1 MDSDRWAEVSRIY
14 HGARTAEDPARFL
27 DEACGDDDQL
37 RAEVQS
43 LLAHDAESAAVLA
56 VPGRVA
62 GAMLAGT
69 APRTIPERIGSYRVL
84 SFIGAGGMGEVYRAR
99 DLKLDRDIAIKVLPR
114 DVADDPERRSRLL
127 REARAVAALNHP
139 NICTIYEVGESDGSV
154 YLAMEVI
161 DGRPLST
168 RLKDGALAADDV
180 VRYGCELADALAHAH
195 DRGVIHRD
203 LKSAN
208 VVVTSEGRIKV
219 LDFGLARR
227 IAAADLAEVTTRA
240 QPSLTEPGVIM
251 GTLPYMAPEQLR
263 AEAADARSD
272 IWALGVMLYEMA
284 TGRCPFDGKT
294 AFELSSAI
302 FHAASPPLPP
312 SIPPVLRSVTSRC
325 LEKEPARRY
334 QRASEVRAALETI
347 GSQPAALTVPRQRR
361 ETAARG
367 RIGAAGFVVLLA
379 GGALAAWLMGA
390 SRFVPPRTASQPIRS
405 IAVLPLDNLSGDPGE
420 DYFVAGIHE
429 ALITDLA
436 RIGLQKVIA
445 KSSAD
450 TFKGTTKSLRDVGRE
465 LGVDGL
471 VTGAVV
477 RARDRIQISAQLVN
491 AETGAVVWANRYE
504 RVTGDVLA
512 LQNDIVAAIA
522 REVRATLSP
531 EQTARLTNARPV
543 NPAAHDAYLKGR
555 SLFASLSN
563 SFTPTLLDAAVAQF
577 ERAIQIDP
585 TYAPPYAALSSMY
598 VTASQTSFLAPGTT
612 FPKARA
618 AALKA
623 VELDDSL
630 PEAHAA
636 LGGVYLW
643 YDWNWQA
650 AEREMQRALQLNPD
664 STDALISWQTYS
676 LLVAGRAADAERTSQ
691 RIVLLDP
698 VNQFSRVQRVWL
710 AFFSRRYDD
719 SIANARSL
727 LEVAPNNF
735 MAQFFLALNHSVK
748 RMGNEVD
755 AECATMMKMLGGTY
769 AMQVIGTCVWAYAV
783 VGHTELARGLLR
795 TLERPPAGIW
805 QDPVIMSNA
814 YAGIGD
820 ARRSLEWMEKGVEQR
835 SPNMIYMK
843 TTPLWDPVRNDARFQ
858 AVLRQMNFPG

>member
-1 MDSDRWAEVSRIY
+1 MDSDRWREVSRIY
-14 HGARTAEDPARFL
+14 HAARTAGDRALFL
-27 DEACGDDDQL
+27 DEACAGDDQL
-37 RAEVQS
+37 RAEVES
-43 LLAHDAESAAVLA
+43 LLTQDAESGAVLA

-62 GAMLAGT
+62 GAMLAGMT
-69 APRTIPERIGSYRVL
+69 PRPMPERIGSYRIL
-84 SFIGAGGMGEVYRAR
+84 AFIGAGGMGEVYRAR
-99 DLKLDRDIAIKVLPR
+99 DVKLDRDVAIKVLPR
-114 DVADDPERRSRLL
+114 DAADDPERRSRLL

-154 YLAMEVI
+154 YLAMEMI
-161 DGRPLST
+161 DGRPLSA
-168 RLKDGALAADDV
+168 RLADGALAPDDI

-208 VVVTSEGRIKV
+208 VMVTTEGRIKV

-227 IAAADLAEVTTRA
+227 MAAADLADVTTRA
-240 QPSLTEPGVIM
+240 ASLTQPGAIL
-251 GTLPYMAPEQLR
+251 GTLAYMAPEQLR
-263 AEAADARSD
+263 AQPADVRTD

-284 TGRCPFDGKT
+284 AGRCPFDGKT
-294 AFELSSAI
+294 GFELSSSI
-302 FHAASPPLPP
+302 FHATPPMLPP
-312 SIPPVLRSVTSRC
+312 SVPPSLRAVTSRC

-347 GSQPAALTVPRQRR
+347 GSQPAELTVPRQRR
-361 ETAARG
+361 ETSARG
-367 RIGAAGFVVLLA
+367 RIGAAGVVVLLA
-379 GGALAAWLMGA
+379 GGALAAWLMGT
-390 SRFVPPRTASQPIRS
+390 SRLAPTRTGPQPIRS
-405 IAVLPLDNLSGDPGE
+405 IAVLPLDNVSGNPDE
-420 DYFVAGIHE
+420 DYFVAGMHQ
-429 ALITDLA
+429 ALTTDLA

-445 KSSAD
+445 KASAD
-450 TFKGTTKSLRDVGRE
+450 TFKGTTKPLRDVGRE
-465 LGVDGL
+465 LGVEGL
-471 VTGAVV
+471 VTGAVM
-477 RARDRIQISAQLVN
+477 RAGDRIQISAQLVN

-504 RVTGDVLA
+504 RMTGDVLA

-522 REVRATLSP
+522 REVRATLTP

-543 NPAAHDAYLKGR
+543 NPAAHDAYLIGR
-555 SLFASLSN
+555 SLFAALSN
-563 SFTPTLLDAAVAQF
+563 SFTPTILNAAVAQF
-577 ERAIQIDP
+577 ERASQIDP
-585 TYAPPYAALSSMY
+585 TYAPPYAALSLMY
-598 VTASQTSFLAPGTT
+598 LTASQTSFLPPGAT
-612 FPKARA
+612 FPKART

-643 YDWNWQA
+643 YDWNWHA

-664 STDALISWQTYS
+664 STDALTSWETYS
-676 LLVAGRAADAERTSQ
+676 LLVAGRAEEAERTSQ

-698 VNQFSRVQRVWL
+698 VNQFSRVQRVWV

-727 LEVAPNNF
+727 LEVAPTNF
-735 MAQFFLALNHSVK
+735 MAPFFLALNHGVK
-748 RMGNEVD
+748 RMGSEVD
-755 AECATMMKMLGGTY
+755 AECATMMKMLGGVY
-769 AMQVIGTCVWAYAV
+769 AMQVIGTCVWAYAA

-820 ARRSLEWMEKGVEQR
+820 ARRSLEWMEKGLEER
-835 SPNMIYMK
+835 APNMIYMK
-843 TTPLWDPVRNDARFQ
+843 ATPLWDSVRDDSRFQ
-858 AVLRQMNFPG
+858 AVLREMNFPG

>member
-1 MDSDRWAEVSRIY
+1 MDSDRWREVSRIY
-14 HGARTAEDPARFL
+14 HAARTAEDRARFL
-27 DEACGDDDQL
+27 DEACAGDDQL
-37 RAEVQS
+37 RAEVES
-43 LLAHDAESAAVLA
+43 LLTHDAESGAVLA
-56 VPGRVA
+56 APGRVA
-62 GAMLAGT
+62 GAMLAGM
-69 APRTIPERIGSYRVL
+69 APRPMPERIGSYRIL

-99 DLKLDRDIAIKVLPR
+99 DVKLDRDVAIKVLPR

-127 REARAVAALNHP
+127 REAQAVAALNHP

-154 YLAMEVI
+154 YLAMEMI
-161 DGRPLST
+161 DGRPLSA
-168 RLKDGALAADDV
+168 RLADGALAPDDI
-180 VRYGCELADALAHAH
+180 VRYGRELADALAHAH

-208 VVVTSEGRIKV
+208 VMVTAEGRIKV

-227 IAAADLAEVTTRA
+227 MAAADLADVTTRA
-240 QPSLTEPGVIM
+240 QPSLTQPGAIL
-251 GTLPYMAPEQLR
+251 GTLAYMAPEQLR
-263 AEAADARSD
+263 AQPADARTD
-272 IWALGVMLYEMA
+272 IWALGVVLYEMA
-284 TGRCPFDGKT
+284 AGRCPFDGKT
-294 AFELSSAI
+294 GFELSSAV
-302 FHAASPPLPP
+302 FHATPPMLPP
-312 SIPPVLRSVTSRC
+312 SVPPSLRSVTSRC

-347 GSQPAALTVPRQRR
+347 GSQPTELAVPRRRR
-361 ETAARG
+361 ETSARG
-367 RIGAAGFVVLLA
+367 RIGAAGVVVLLA
-379 GGALAAWLMGA
+379 GGVLAAWLMGA
-390 SRFVPPRTASQPIRS
+390 SRLVPTQTASQPIRS
-405 IAVLPLDNLSGDPGE
+405 IAVLPLDNVSGNPDE
-420 DYFVAGIHE
+420 DYFVAGMHQ

-445 KSSAD
+445 KASTD
-450 TFKGTTKSLRDVGRE
+450 TFKGTTKPLRDVGRE

-477 RARDRIQISAQLVN
+477 RAGDRIQISAQLVN

-504 RVTGDVLA
+504 RMTGDVLA

-522 REVRATLSP
+522 REVRATLTP

-555 SLFASLSN
+555 SLFAALST
-563 SFTPTLLDAAVAQF
+563 SFSPTLLNAAVAQF
-577 ERAIQIDP
+577 ERASQIDP
-585 TYAPPYAALSSMY
+585 TYAPPYAALSLMY
-598 VTASQTSFLAPGTT
+598 VTASQTSFLPPGTT
-612 FPKARA
+612 FPKART

-650 AEREMQRALQLNPD
+650 AEHEIQRALQLNPD
-664 STDALISWQTYS
+664 STDALASWETYA
-676 LLVAGRAADAERTSQ
+676 LLVAGRAEEAEQTSQ

-698 VNQFSRVQRVWL
+698 VNQFSRVQRVWV

-735 MAQFFLALNHSVK
+735 MVPFFLALNHGVK
-748 RMGNEVD
+748 RMGPEVD
-755 AECATMMKMLGGTY
+755 AECATMMKMLGGVY
-769 AMQVIGTCVWAYAV
+769 AMQVIGTCVWAYAA

-820 ARRSLEWMEKGVEQR
+820 VRRSLEWMEKGLEER

-843 TTPLWDPVRNDARFQ
+843 ATPLWDSVRDDSRFQ
-858 AVLRQMNFPG
+858 TVLREMNFPG

>member
-1 MDSDRWAEVSRIY
+1 MDFDRWRELSRIY
-14 HGARTAEDPARFL
+14 HAARTAGDRARFL
-27 DEACGDDDQL
+27 DEACAGDDQL
-37 RAEVQS
+37 RAEVES
-43 LLAHDAESAAVLA
+43 LLAHDAESGAVLA
-56 VPGRVA
+56 APGRVA
-62 GAMLAGT
+62 GAMLAGM
-69 APRTIPERIGSYRVL
+69 ASRPMPERIGSYRIL

-99 DLKLDRDIAIKVLPR
+99 DVKLDRDVAIKVLPH
-114 DVADDPERRSRLL
+114 DLADDPERRSRLL

-139 NICTIYEVGESDGSV
+139 NICTIYEVGETDNGV
-154 YLAMEVI
+154 YLAMEMI
-161 DGRPLST
+161 DGRPLNA
-168 RLKDGALAADDV
+168 RLADGALGPDDI

-208 VVVTSEGRIKV
+208 VMVTSEGRIKV

-227 IAAADLAEVTTRA
+227 MATADLAEVTTGA
-240 QPSLTEPGVIM
+240 QPSLTQPGAVM

-263 AEAADARSD
+263 AEAADARTD

-284 TGRCPFDGKT
+284 AGRCPFDGKT
-294 AFELSSAI
+294 GFELSSAI
-302 FHAASPPLPP
+302 FHATPPPLPL
-312 SIPPVLRSVTSRC
+312 SVPPAVRSVTSRC
-325 LEKEPARRY
+325 LEKDPARRD
-334 QRASEVRAALETI
+334 QRAREVRAALETSAFRI
-347 GSQPAALTVPRQRR
+347 STRSTWRVAAVALLVL
-361 ETAARG
+361 
-367 RIGAAGFVVLLA
+367 LLA
-379 GGALAAWLMGA
+379 GFTWLNRNSVRQAAGG
-390 SRFVPPRTASQPIRS
+390 SSVPIRS
-405 IAVLPLDNLSGDPGE
+405 LAVLPLDNLSGNADE
-420 DYFVAGIHE
+420 DYFVAGMHQ

-450 TFKGTTKSLRDVGRE
+450 SFKGTTKPLRDVGRE
-465 LGVDGL
+465 LGVEGL

-477 RARDRIQISAQLVN
+477 RAGDRVQISAQLVN

-504 RVTGDVLA
+504 RMAGDVLA
-512 LQNDIVAAIA
+512 LQNEIVAAIA
-522 REVRATLSP
+522 REVRATLTP
-531 EQTARLTNARPV
+531 EQSARLTTARPV

-555 SLFASLSN
+555 SLFAALSN
-563 SFTPTLLDAAVAQF
+563 SFTPALLDAAVAQF

-585 TYAPPYAALSSMY
+585 TYAPPYAALSLMY
-598 VTASQTSFLAPGTT
+598 LTASQTSFLPPGST
-612 FPKARA
+612 FPKART

-643 YDWNWQA
+643 YDWNWQS
-650 AEREMQRALQLNPD
+650 AEREIQRALQLNPD
-664 STDALISWQTYS
+664 STDALISWETYE
-676 LLVAGRAADAERTSQ
+676 LLVAGRAEEAERTSQ

-710 AFFSRRYDD
+710 AFFSRRHDD

-735 MAQFFLALNHSVK
+735 MAQFFLALNHGVK
-748 RMGNEVD
+748 RMGSEVD
-755 AECATMMKMLGGTY
+755 AECATMMKMLGGAY
-769 AMQVIGTCVWAYAV
+769 AMQVIGTCVWAYAA

-820 ARRSLEWMEKGVEQR
+820 TSRSLEWMQKGLEER

-843 TTPLWDPVRNDARFQ
+843 ATPMWDSVRDDSRFQ

>member
-1 MDSDRWAEVSRIY
+1 MDSDRWREVSRVY
-14 HGARTAEDPARFL
+14 HAARTAGDPARFL
-27 DEACGDDDQL
+27 DEACAGDEQL
-37 RAEVQS
+37 RAEVES
-43 LLAHDAESAAVLA
+43 LLAHDVESGAVLA
-56 VPGRVA
+56 APGRVA
-62 GAMLAGT
+62 GAMLGGM
-69 APRTIPERIGSYRVL
+69 APRTMPEQIGSYRIL
-84 SFIGAGGMGEVYRAR
+84 GFIGAGGMGEVYRAR
-99 DLKLDRDIAIKVLPR
+99 DVKLDRDVAIKILPR

-139 NICTIYEVGESDGSV
+139 NICTIYEVSESEGSV
-154 YLAMEVI
+154 YLAMEMI
-161 DGRPLST
+161 DGRPLSA
-168 RLKDGALAADDV
+168 RLADGPLAPDDII
-180 VRYGCELADALAHAH
+180 RYGCELADALAHAH

-208 VVVTSEGRIKV
+208 VMVTAEGRIKV

-227 IAAADLAEVTTRA
+227 MAAADLADVTTRA
-240 QPSLTEPGVIM
+240 QPSLTQPGAIL
-251 GTLPYMAPEQLR
+251 GTLAYMAPEQLR
-263 AEAADARSD
+263 AQPADARSD
-272 IWALGVMLYEMA
+272 IWALGVVLYELA
-284 TGRCPFDGKT
+284 AGRCPFGGQT
-294 AFELSSAI
+294 GFELSSAI
-302 FHAASPPLPP
+302 FHD
-312 SIPPVLRSVTSRC
+312 IPPALPARVPASLRAVTSRC

-334 QRASEVRAALETI
+334 QSAREVRAALETI
-347 GSQPAALTVPRQRR
+347 GTRESVDPASVPLIAPARWRVATVALLVL
-361 ETAARG
+361 
-367 RIGAAGFVVLLA
+367 LLA
-379 GGALAAWLMGA
+379 GFAWLNRNSATRLFGGSPA
-390 SRFVPPRTASQPIRS
+390 TIRS
-405 IAVLPLDNLSGDPGE
+405 IAVLPLENVSGNPDE
-420 DYFVAGIHE
+420 DYFVAGMHQ

-450 TFKGTTKSLRDVGRE
+450 TFKGTTKPLRDVGRE
-465 LGVDGL
+465 LGVEGL
-471 VTGAVV
+471 VTGSVV
-477 RARDRIQISAQLVN
+477 RAGDRIQISAQLVN
-491 AETGAVVWANRYE
+491 AETGAVVWANRYD
-504 RVTGDVLA
+504 RMMGDVLA

-522 REVRATLSP
+522 REVRATLTP
-531 EQTARLTNARPV
+531 EQTARLTTARSV
-543 NPAAHDAYLKGR
+543 NPASHDAYLKGR
-555 SLFASLSN
+555 SLFAALSN

-577 ERAIQIDP
+577 ERAIEIDP
-585 TYAPPYAALSSMY
+585 TYAPPYAALSLMY
-598 VTASQTSFLAPGTT
+598 LTASQTSFLSPGAT
-612 FPKARA
+612 FPKART

-664 STDALISWQTYS
+664 STDALTSWETYS
-676 LLVAGRAADAERTSQ
+676 LLVAGRAEEAERTSQ

-698 VNQFSRVQRVWL
+698 VNQFSRVQRVWV

-727 LEVAPNNF
+727 LEAAPNNF
-735 MAQFFLALNHSVK
+735 MAPFFLSLNHGVK
-748 RMGNEVD
+748 RMGSDVD
-755 AECATMMKMLGGTY
+755 AECATMMKMLGGAY

-795 TLERPPAGIW
+795 RLERPPAGIW

-820 ARRSLEWMEKGVEQR
+820 ARRALEWMEKGLEER

-843 TTPLWDPVRNDARFQ
+843 ATPLWDSIRDESRFQ
-858 AVLRQMNFPG
+858 TVLREMNFPS

>member
-1 MDSDRWAEVSRIY
+1 MDSDRWREISRIY
-14 HGARTAEDPARFL
+14 HAARTAEDRDRFL
-27 DEACGDDDQL
+27 DEACAGDDEL
-37 RAEVQS
+37 RADVES
-43 LLAHDAESAAVLA
+43 LLAHDADSGAVLEA
-56 VPGRVA
+56 PGRIAEAMVA
-62 GAMLAGT
+62 GMASRPM
-69 APRTIPERIGSYRVL
+69 PERIGSYRSL

-99 DLKLDRDIAIKVLPR
+99 DVKLDRDVAIKVLPR
-114 DVADDPERRSRLL
+114 EVADEPERRSRLL

-139 NICTIYEVGESDGSV
+139 NICTIYEVGETDGSV
-154 YLAMEVI
+154 FLAMEMI
-161 DGRPLST
+161 DGRPLSM
-168 RLKDGALAADDV
+168 RLAEGALAADDI

-208 VVVTSEGRIKV
+208 VMVTSDGRIKV

-227 IAAADLAEVTTRA
+227 IATADLAEVTTRA
-240 QPSLTEPGVIM
+240 QASLTQPGAIV
-251 GTLPYMAPEQLR
+251 GTLAYMAPEQLR
-263 AEAADARSD
+263 AQPADARTD
-272 IWALGVMLYEMA
+272 IWALGVVLYEMA
-284 TGRCPFDGKT
+284 AGYCPFDGHT
-294 AFELSSAI
+294 AFEVSSAI
-302 FHAASPPLPP
+302 FHDGPAPLPARVP
-312 SIPPVLRSVTSRC
+312 TSLQSVTSRC
-325 LEKEPARRY
+325 LEKDPARRY
-334 QRASEVRAALETI
+334 QSAREVRAALETI
-347 GSQPAALTVPRQRR
+347 GVREPVAAASLRPVWHRWRLPAAALLLLV
-361 ETAARG
+361 
-367 RIGAAGFVVLLA
+367 LA
-379 GGALAAWLMGA
+379 GIGWLNRGSFRQVPAGSGA
-390 SRFVPPRTASQPIRS
+390 TIRS
-405 IAVLPLDNLSGDPGE
+405 LAVLPLDNLSGNADE
-420 DYFVAGIHE
+420 DYFVAGMHQ

-450 TFKGTTKSLRDVGRE
+450 AFKGTTKPLRDVGRE

-477 RARDRIQISAQLVN
+477 RAGDRIQISAQLIN

-504 RVTGDVLA
+504 RMTADVLT
-512 LQNDIVAAIA
+512 LQNDIVSAIA
-522 REVRATLSP
+522 REVRATLTP
-531 EQTARLTNARPV
+531 EQTARLAAARPV

-555 SLFASLSN
+555 SLFAALSN
-563 SFTPTLLDAAVAQF
+563 SFTPTLLDSAVGQF
-577 ERAIQIDP
+577 ERASQIDP
-585 TYAPPYAALSSMY
+585 SYAPPYAALSLMY
-598 VTASQTSFLAPGTT
+598 LTASQTSFLPPGAT

-623 VELDDSL
+623 VELDESL

-650 AEREMQRALQLNPD
+650 AEREIQRALQLNPD
-664 STDALISWQTYS
+664 STDALLSWQTYA
-676 LLVAGRAADAERTSQ
+676 LLVAGRAEEAERTSQ

-735 MAQFFLALNHSVK
+735 MAQFFLALNHGVK
-748 RMGNEVD
+748 RMGPEVD
-755 AECATMMKMLGGTY
+755 AECGTMMKMLGGAY
-769 AMQVIGTCVWAYAV
+769 ALQVIGTCVWAYSA

-795 TLERPPAGIW
+795 TLERPPAGVW

-820 ARRSLEWMEKGVEQR
+820 AQRAIEWTEKGLAER
-835 SPNMIYMK
+835 SPNMLYMK
-843 TTPLWDPVRNDARFQ
+843 ATPLWDSVRDDSRFQ

>member
-1 MDSDRWAEVSRIY
+1 MDSDRWREVSRIY
-14 HGARTAEDPARFL
+14 HAARTAEDPARFL
-27 DEACGDDDQL
+27 DGACAGDDQL
-37 RAEVQS
+37 RAEVES
-43 LLAHDAESAAVLA
+43 LLAHDAESGAVLA
-56 VPGRVA
+56 APGRVA
-62 GAMLAGT
+62 GEMLAGMAT
-69 APRTIPERIGSYRVL
+69 PPMRERIGSYRIL
-84 SFIGAGGMGEVYRAR
+84 SFIGAGGMGVVHRAR
-99 DLKLDRDIAIKVLPR
+99 DLKLDRDVAIKVLPH
-114 DVADDPERRSRLL
+114 DVADDPERKSRLL

-139 NICTIYEVGESDGSV
+139 NICTIYEVGETDGGV
-154 YLAMEVI
+154 YLAMEMI
-161 DGRPLST
+161 DGRSLT
-168 RLKDGALAADDV
+168 ARLANGALGADDI

-208 VVVTSEGRIKV
+208 VMVTSEGRIKV

-227 IAAADLAEVTTRA
+227 IATADLTEVTTRP
-240 QPSLTEPGVIM
+240 QPSLTQPGVIV
-251 GTLPYMAPEQLR
+251 GTLAYMAPEQLR
-263 AEAADARSD
+263 AQPADARTD
-272 IWALGVMLYEMA
+272 IWALGVVLYEMA
-284 TGRCPFDGKT
+284 AGRCPFDGKT
-294 AFELSSAI
+294 GFELSSAI
-302 FHAASPPLPP
+302 FHAPPPPLPL
-312 SIPPVLRSVTSRC
+312 SVPPALRSVTSRC
-325 LEKEPARRY
+325 LEKDPARRY
-334 QRASEVRAALETI
+334 QSAKEVRAALETSAL
-347 GSQPAALTVPRQRR
+347 GTSTRSTWRVAAVALL
-361 ETAARG
+361 
-367 RIGAAGFVVLLA
+367 VLLTA
-379 GGALAAWLMGA
+379 GLAWLNRNSVRQAA
-390 SRFVPPRTASQPIRS
+390 SGSSAPIRS
-405 IAVLPLDNLSGDPGE
+405 LAVLPLDNLSGNADE
-420 DYFVAGIHE
+420 DYFVAGMHH

-450 TFKGTTKSLRDVGRE
+450 VFKGTTKPLRDVGRE
-465 LGVDGL
+465 LGVEGL

-477 RARDRIQISAQLVN
+477 RAGDRIQISAQLVN

-504 RVTGDVLA
+504 RMAGDVLA
-512 LQNDIVAAIA
+512 LQNEIVAAIA
-522 REVRATLSP
+522 REVRATLTP
-531 EQTARLTNARPV
+531 EQTARLTTARPV

-555 SLFASLSN
+555 SLFAALSN
-563 SFTPTLLDAAVAQF
+563 SFTPALLDAAVAQF

-585 TYAPPYAALSSMY
+585 TYAPPYAALSLMY
-598 VTASQTSFLAPGTT
+598 LTASQTSFLPPGST
-612 FPKARA
+612 FPKART

-650 AEREMQRALQLNPD
+650 AEREIRRALQLNPD
-664 STDALISWQTYS
+664 STDALVSWETYE
-676 LLVAGRAADAERTSQ
+676 LLVAGRAEDAERTSQ

-748 RMGNEVD
+748 RMGAEVD
-755 AECATMMKMLGGTY
+755 AECATMLKMLGGAY
-769 AMQVIGTCVWAYAV
+769 AMQVIGTCVWAYAA

-814 YAGIGD
+814 YAGVGD
-820 ARRSLEWMEKGVEQR
+820 ARRSFEWMQKGLEQR

-843 TTPLWDPVRNDARFQ
+843 ATPLWDSVRADSRFQ